1 MSSRARLDIDATRE
15 KLQTLGCGYA
25 AERLDALL
33 SQAVGQETP
42 PHRFLEEL
50 LDVELSG
57 RETRRIATSLKMSGL
72 PLGQTL

>member
-1 MSSRARLDIDATRE
+1 
-15 KLQTLGCGYA
+15 
-25 AERLDALL
+25 
-33 SQAVGQETP
+33 VTP